1 MQPDN
6 SVMSRVAHYTPCTG
20 RTEASEREFL
30 DLMPPA
36 MATEIRYEVHD
47 SVYTR
52 ARTRTH
58 THTHAHAH
66 VLLLLLFALI
76 NG

>member
-6 SVMSRVAHYTPCTG
+6 SVLSRVGHYTPCTG

-58 THTHAHAH
+58 THAHAHAH